1 MRRAM
6 ASGVTGVLVWLG
18 AAGVAHAAACA
29 GQATSEQVTSCRAV
43 ELREADGHIN
53 RSYQALVARL
63 DTAGKIELRQ
73 SQLAWLRQRDAVCLL
88 KTRVQEREKWLRDIA
103 QDDAKASCV
112 TRVTRERIAELERM
126 QPAPPAPAPLPLP
139 APPAPVHN
147 NPDVA
152 YDQHKATVH
161 SSGKWYFELTLDYA
175 RAAAVGPSTLTLGVW
190 DKHQLIG
197 VMENIRSTDG
207 ARPTVRLGIAVDLD
221 NGKLYQRKDG
231 AWLDGAPGS
240 NAGTDVKLGR
250 EYYSTFILSAGDPA
264 PYLQQQA
271 IVPNFGDKPLQYA
284 LPDGYRPWR
293 EHR

>member
-1 MRRAM
+1 MQRAM
-6 ASGVTGVLVWLG
+6 VGAVASVLVWMG

-29 GQATSEQVTSCRAV
+29 EQGTGDQLVSCRAV
-43 ELREADGHIN
+43 ELREADVHIN
-53 RSYQALVARL
+53 QSYQALAARL
-63 DTAGKIELRQ
+63 DSAGKIALRQ
-73 SQLAWLRQRDAVCLL
+73 SQLAWLRQRDTACGL
-88 KTRVQEREKWLRDIA
+88 KTRVQEREKWLQDLA
-103 QDDAKASCV
+103 QDEAKASCV
-112 TRVTRERIAELERM
+112 MRVTRERIAELARM
-126 QPAPPAPAPLPLP
+126 PSAPPAPLP
-139 APPAPVHN
+139 APAAPVHN
-147 NPDVA
+147 NPDIA

-197 VMENIRSTDG
+197 VMENIRATDG

-231 AWLDGAPGS
+231 AWQDGAPGS

-293 EHR
+293 EQR